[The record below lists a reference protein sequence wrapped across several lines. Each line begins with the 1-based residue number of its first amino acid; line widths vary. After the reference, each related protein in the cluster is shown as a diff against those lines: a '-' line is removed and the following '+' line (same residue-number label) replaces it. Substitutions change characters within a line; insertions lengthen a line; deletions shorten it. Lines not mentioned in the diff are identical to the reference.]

1 MTHFLGI
8 SLTRSYLQS
17 SFSLL
22 LFFASWGIWWSFFQI
37 WLTSE
42 ENGLGLGGTSVG
54 IVYAANSLATLF
66 FMIFY
71 GTLQDRLGARR
82 HLAILAAGAASLVG
96 PFMIWIYR
104 PLLENSFALGVTVG
118 AIFLSAGFLAAF
130 ALFEAIAERI
140 SRRSGFEYGQARMW
154 GSAGYAVVA
163 LLAGFLFTLD
173 ARLIFWMGSL
183 FGVALLL
190 MLIVWKAPVEAQSPT
205 EHEQQ
210 VPSLSDM
217 LAVFKIGALWK
228 LIIFVFFSWTFYTVY
243 DQQMFPEF
251 YTRLF
256 DSPARGQQYYGMLNS
271 AQVFLEAAMMGL
283 VPLLMHRI
291 GVRNTI
297 LLGALVM
304 FLRILGSAVFED
316 PMLISL
322 VKMFHAIEV
331 PLFVLAIFRYFT
343 LHFNP
348 ALSATL
354 YLVGFQISAQG
365 GNIVLSPLLGMLRDS
380 VGYQTTFSIISAI
393 VFIAGLYAFFVLKR
407 DNEDVYGEPFVSDTA
422 TAQPA

>member
-1 MTHFLGI
+1 MRHFLGI
-8 SLTRSYLQS
+8 SLTRAYLQS

-42 ENGLGLGGTSVG
+42 DNGLGLDGTSVG

-66 FMIFY
+66 FMILY
-71 GTLQDRLGARR
+71 GTLQDRLGTRR
-82 HLAILAAGAASLVG
+82 HLAILAACSASLVG
-96 PFMIWIYR
+96 PFMIWVYR

-118 AIFLSAGFLAAF
+118 AVFLSAGFLAAF

-183 FGVALLL
+183 FGVALLM
-190 MLIVWKAPVEAQSPT
+190 MLLVWKAPVEATSPT

-210 VPSLSDM
+210 VPSLREMID
-217 LAVFKIGALWK
+217 VFRIGSLWK
-228 LIIFVFFSWTFYTVY
+228 LIAFVFFSWTFYTVY

-256 DSPARGQQYYGMLNS
+256 DAPARGQQFYGMLNS

-365 GNIVLSPLLGMLRDS
+365 GNIILSPLLGMLRDS

-393 VFIAGLYAFFVLKR
+393 VLIAGLYAFFILKR
-407 DNEDVYGEPFVSDTA
+407 DDEDVYGEPFVSDAA

>member
-8 SLTRSYLQS
+8 SLTRAYLQS

-42 ENGLGLGGTSVG
+42 ENGLGLSGSSVG

-66 FMIFY
+66 FMIMY

-82 HLAILAAGAASLVG
+82 HLAILAASAASLVG

-104 PLLENSFALGVTVG
+104 PLLESSFALGVTVG

-140 SRRSGFEYGQARMW
+140 SRRSGFEYGHARMW

-190 MLIVWKAPVEAQSPT
+190 MLLFWKAPAAAQSPT

-210 VPSLSDM
+210 VPSLGDM
-217 LAVFKIGALWK
+217 IAVFKIGALWK
-228 LIIFVFFSWTFYTVY
+228 LIAFVFFSWTFYTVY
-243 DQQMFPEF
+243 DQQMFPDF

-256 DSPARGQQYYGMLNS
+256 DSAARGQQYYGMLNS

-283 VPLLMHRI
+283 VPMLMHRI

-304 FLRILGSAVFED
+304 FLRILGSAIFED

-365 GNIVLSPLLGMLRDS
+365 GNIILSPLLGMLRDS
-380 VGYQTTFSIISAI
+380 IGYQTTFSIISAI
-393 VFIAGLYAFFVLKR
+393 VLIAGLYAFFVLKR
-407 DNEDVYGEPFVSDTA
+407 DDEDVHGEPFLSDTA
-422 TAQPA
+422 TARPA